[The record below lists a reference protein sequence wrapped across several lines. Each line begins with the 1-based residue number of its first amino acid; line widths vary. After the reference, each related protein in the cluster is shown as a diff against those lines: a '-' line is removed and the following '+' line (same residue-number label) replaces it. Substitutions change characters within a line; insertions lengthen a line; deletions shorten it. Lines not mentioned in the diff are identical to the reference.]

1 MLPRD
6 TSCMVYQGLGCF
18 LWGIINI
25 RGFIPQNTGT
35 IQNFNFHFPFCTS
48 GERDFFVSTLVQP
61 FTFPSLRFEYSASVL
76 EIRCQPGSQ
85 KRELFVGFPYSRK
98 AKRFLILVDDQR
110 EDKLRFLS
118 LRCLNTGRLFV
129 NKKFRERSLD
139 TRRMAILK
147 NCKFK
152 SIARLI
158 QTIQFN
164 VQRIGYNLVWVYG
177 FICNILNLKCRK
189 VQKT

>member
-1 MLPRD
+1 MLPCD
-6 TSCMVYQGLGCF
+6 TSCMLYQGLGCF
-18 LWGIINI
+18 FWGIINI

-35 IQNFNFHFPFCTS
+35 IPEFQFPLSFLYFWH

-85 KRELFVGFPYSRK
+85 KRELFVGSPQSRK
-98 AKRFLILVDDQR
+98 AKRFLILVDDPQQG
-110 EDKLRFLS
+110 KLRFLS

-129 NKKFRERSLD
+129 NKRFRERSLD
-139 TRRMAILK
+139 TRRMATLK

-177 FICNILNLKCRK
+177 FIAIF
-189 VQKT
+189 